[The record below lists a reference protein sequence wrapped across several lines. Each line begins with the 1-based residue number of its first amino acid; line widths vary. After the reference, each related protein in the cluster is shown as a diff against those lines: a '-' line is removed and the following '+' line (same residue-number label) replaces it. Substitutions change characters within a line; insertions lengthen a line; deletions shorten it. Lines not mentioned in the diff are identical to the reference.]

1 MAHKITNEDI
11 LNINRA
17 YLKCKTYAGAARE
30 TGFSAGTV
38 KKYVVKD
45 FVDPAALEIKK
56 FSSVIR
62 PIEQI
67 EMVWDLLT
75 DDEQDEIEELWRE
88 IAI

>member
-1 MAHKITNEDI
+1 MARKITTEDI

-17 YLKCKTYAGAARE
+17 YKRIGTYNGTAKE
-30 TGFSAGTV
+30 LGFSPSTI
-38 KKYVVKD
+38 KKYVVND
-45 FVDPAALEIKK
+45 FIDPDTLEEKK

-75 DDEQDEIEELWRE
+75 DDEQDEIEELWKE
-88 IAI
+88 ISI